1 MLGPEEIEVPDV
13 GVLVFRGTD
22 GRSLGARLDK
32 IGEAKSEIAA
42 AQPRTEEPTARH
54 CGEKRFQ
61 RLLQIRPHPVG
72 KILSRNDQV
81 LQPDRREMRRKQ
93 AEQRKISLCTIH
105 LLDQIKKNG
114 EKPAIGKPS
123 TFSFVFRAR
132 KNARAALEQT
142 RGGPTAPKHEAQMD
156 RTRPAEPAR
165 RNPVS
170 GRLGAPHWQRTKP
183 TPRRAYLR
191 AATVMSCH
199 GRFAF
204 HPQV

>member
-114 EKPAIGKPS
+114 EKPAIGNRQRSPLCFVRVKTRAPRLSKRVAGRPPQS
-123 TFSFVFRAR
+123 TKLRWTGPAPPNR
-132 KNARAALEQT
+132 
-142 RGGPTAPKHEAQMD
+142 RGEIRSAG
-156 RTRPAEPAR
+156 
-165 RNPVS
+165 
-170 GRLGAPHWQRTKP
+170 G
-183 TPRRAYLR
+183 
-191 AATVMSCH
+191 
-199 GRFAF
+199 
-204 HPQV
+204 